1 MRITRVL
8 PAALTAAA
16 VAVALPATASAQDGS
31 DPTASAKFGSKIE
44 TTPTGTSATLK
55 VRYRCS
61 VGETL
66 WISAKQ
72 VVSGEPDPA
81 LMLEGSSQ
89 ISAAWWQSHR
99 NPITCD
105 GRKHK
110 QTFTLDLVEPGSKG
124 RFVDDGKAWV
134 QFCVT
139 QGEDNL
145 TLSEAGWVRTDTDD

>member
-1 MRITRVL
+1 MRIKHVV
-8 PAALTAAA
+8 PATVAAMA
-16 VAVALPATASAQDGS
+16 VAVALPAGASAQGGS
-31 DPTASAKFGSKIE
+31 DPTAKARFGSKIE

-72 VVSGEPDPA
+72 VASGRPDPA
-81 LMLEGSSQ
+81 LMQEGSST

-105 GRKHK
+105 GRWHK
-110 QTFTLDLVEPGSKG
+110 QRFTLDLVEPGSKG